1 MISLKARPT
10 TRKMGRSYKHP
21 VIWQKSMELVAAI
34 YRASRKFHGDQWAG
48 LTWQLGVR
56 LFRCQATLLKVQ
68 ADYRKKVSEFS

>member
-1 MISLKARPT
+1 LKAGAK
-10 TRKMGRSYKHP
+10 TRKWGGLTKDP

-34 YRASRKFHGDQWAG
+34 YRASRKFHGDQWFG

-56 LFRCQATLLKVQ
+56 RFRSQATLLKVK